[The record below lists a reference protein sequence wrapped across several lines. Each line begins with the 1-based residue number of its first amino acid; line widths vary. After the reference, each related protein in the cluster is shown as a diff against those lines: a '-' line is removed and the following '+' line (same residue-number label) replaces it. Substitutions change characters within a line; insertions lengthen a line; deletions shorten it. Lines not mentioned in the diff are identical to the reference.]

1 MSNIP
6 EFSVSELSSL
16 TKNLLEENF
25 SLIRVRGEITNVKN
39 KGHCYFTLK
48 DADFV
53 LNAVCWSS
61 RVPHLNFKPEE
72 GLEVFAE
79 GKLSTYAKG
88 SISTYSLHV
97 NQINV
102 EGEGALL
109 KLFKERQKKLQKEGL
124 FDEQHKKELP
134 FLPKK
139 IGVITSSTGAVIMDI
154 MDRINARFPTP
165 IELFPA
171 SVQGINSSNEIIA
184 GVKHFNKSK
193 SVDVIIIARG
203 GGGPEDFIGFNEEGL
218 LREVYVSEV
227 PIISAIGH
235 ETDFTLLDYV
245 ADWRAATPTAAAER
259 VVPERVILM
268 KNLKNIFDNLSISF
282 NYYFKKINKEFN
294 YLDKLLNTN
303 HLKKFLCQNQKNL
316 DNIYKVFSSSFLNDL
331 KIKKN
336 DLSNLG
342 KRALG
347 LDIKNTLKRGF
358 SIIRDTN
365 DKVIKNSINM
375 KSKNKIKAEF
385 FDKEIIIN
393 IKND

>member
-1 MSNIP
+1 M
-6 EFSVSELSSL
+6 L
-16 TKNLLEENF
+16 
-25 SLIRVRGEITNVKN
+25 
-39 KGHCYFTLK
+39 
-48 DADFV
+48 
-53 LNAVCWSS
+53 
-61 RVPHLNFKPEE
+61 
-72 GLEVFAE
+72 
-79 GKLSTYAKG
+79 G

-109 KLFKERQKKLQKEGL
+109 KLFKERQKKLQEEGL
-124 FDEQHKKELP
+124 FDEQYKKELP

-139 IGVITSSTGAVIMDI
+139 IGVITSPTGAVIMDI

-165 IELFPA
+165 IELYPA
-171 SVQGINSSNEIIA
+171 SVQGINSSKEIIA
-184 GVKHFNKSK
+184 GVKYFNESK
-193 SVDVIIIARG
+193 SVDVLIIARG
-203 GGGPEDFIGFNEEGL
+203 GGGPEDFMGFNEEAL
-218 LREVYVSEV
+218 VREVYASEV

-245 ADWRAATPTAAAER
+245 SDWRAATPTAAAER
-259 VVPERVILM
+259 AVPERVILV
-268 KNLKNIFDNLSISF
+268 KNLKNIFDNLSTSII
-282 NYYFKKINKEFN
+282 YYFKKINKDFN

-303 HLKKFLCQNQKNL
+303 HLKKFLSQNQKNL
-316 DNIYKVFSSSFLNDL
+316 DNIFKVFSSSFLNDL
-331 KIKKN
+331 KIKQN

-342 KRALG
+342 KRVIG

-365 DKVIKNSINM
+365 DKVIKNSTNI
-375 KSKNKIKAEF
+375 KGKDKIKAEF

>member
-25 SLIRVRGEITNVKN
+25 SLIRVRGEITNVKS

-61 RVPHLNFKPEE
+61 KVPYLNFKPEE
-72 GLEVFAE
+72 GLEVFVE

-109 KLFKERQKKLQKEGL
+109 KLFKERQKKLQEEGL
-124 FDEQHKKELP
+124 FDEQYKKELP

-139 IGVITSSTGAVIMDI
+139 IGVITSPTGAVIMDI

-165 IELFPA
+165 IELYPA
-171 SVQGINSSNEIIA
+171 SVQGINSSKEIIA
-184 GVKHFNKSK
+184 GVKHFNESK
-193 SVDVIIIARG
+193 SVDVLIIARG
-203 GGGPEDFIGFNEEGL
+203 GGGPEDFMGFNEEAL
-218 LREVYVSEV
+218 VREVYASEV

-245 ADWRAATPTAAAER
+245 SDWRAATPTAAAER
-259 VVPERVILM
+259 AVPERVILV
-268 KNLKNIFDNLSISF
+268 KNLKNIFDNLSTSII
-282 NYYFKKINKEFN
+282 YYFKKINKDFN

-303 HLKKFLCQNQKNL
+303 HLKKFLSQNQKNL
-316 DNIYKVFSSSFLNDL
+316 DNIFKVFSSSFLNDL
-331 KIKKN
+331 KIKQN
-336 DLSNLG
+336 DLFNLG
-342 KRALG
+342 KRVIG

-365 DKVIKNSINM
+365 DKVIKNSTNI
-375 KSKNKIKAEF
+375 KGKDKIKAEF